1 MKAITVKNDNIKSQI
16 EDCFGKAKYF
26 CLVENDPN
34 KIEFAV
40 NPGNDLE
47 KGSGKKAVSYLVKR
61 GVKTIMSRNYG
72 LTAKKMLDK
81 HNIQTVI
88 VPPKYESL
96 FQLLKM
102 IKPEN

>member
-1 MKAITVKNDNIKSQI
+1 MKAITVKDDNIKSQL

-34 KIEFAV
+34 KIEFV
-40 NPGNDLE
+40 LNPGNSSA
-47 KGSGKKAVSYLVKR
+47 KGSGKKAVLCLLER
-61 GVKTIMSRNYG
+61 GVKTIISRNYG

-88 VPPKYESL
+88 VPPKYERL
-96 FQLLKM
+96 FQLLKI
-102 IKPEN
+102 IKTEN